1 MFVSNVDSL
10 STGLYGG
17 TDIWS
22 TILIEAKIG
31 EPDAV
36 ETEDDAPGLDVHTLF
51 ASALAGRTVAVRQT
65 GPGQPAWTDG
75 VAVYVDAAT
84 EPAFQRRC
92 LAVQASLLAAGSLEP
107 EILRRLGRRATLA
120 QRYLAVE
127 GRRAL
132 ACNEDLLPREMR
144 PLLDPAAMPAADSAL
159 ASLDMALG
167 GDPVPDPP
175 AEFGALRPRH
185 MARTPADSAQ
195 PGQSGRHIARKD
207 QKHDLAE
214 LDDDAIDE
222 SDMQALDPFSSPVGG
237 GGAVGKLLQRMMSRV
252 RQLGGAGQ
260 PGADSAT
267 HRTRSGTRGATSVLS
282 TTPGPS
288 YDETPDDAVGVTY
301 PEWDVRQRRYRPD
314 WCTVEEID
322 VPDRDVKA
330 PQRPD
335 VHALRRPLT
344 RLGIGLDRRRRQAQ
358 GDDIDIDAA
367 VAARVDTLAGTA
379 NDGAVY
385 IESQRR
391 RRDLAVLV
399 LLDISGSVSEPGAA
413 GRTVHEQQV
422 LAAHALT
429 AALHELGDRVAL
441 YGFQSQGRGSV
452 HVLPVKR
459 FEEPFGAPA
468 VQRLAALTPGAYS
481 RLGAAIRHGAAVMA
495 EKAGTSRRL
504 LVVLSD
510 GLAYDHG
517 YERAYGAADARRA
530 LSEVRRQGTGCVC
543 LTIGAGTD
551 TEELRRVFGSAAHAA
566 IPRPEQL
573 ADIIGPLFRSALRS
587 ADLRR
592 RVA

>member
-1 MFVSNVDSL
+1 MK
-10 STGLYGG
+10 
-17 TDIWS
+17 TD
-22 TILIEAKIG
+22 
-31 EPDAV
+31 
-36 ETEDDAPGLDVHTLF
+36 DDAPSLEVHTLL

-65 GPGQPAWTDG
+65 EAGQPAWTDG
-75 VAVYVDAAT
+75 VAVYLDAAT

-92 LAVQASLLAAGSLEP
+92 LAVQASLLSAGSLEP
-107 EILRRLGRRATLA
+107 EILRRLGRRTTLTE
-120 QRYLAVE
+120 RYLAIE

-132 ACNEDLLPREMR
+132 ACNEDLLSREMR
-144 PLLDPAAMPAADSAL
+144 PLLDPAAVPAVDSAL
-159 ASLDMALG
+159 ASLGMALG
-167 GDPVPDPP
+167 GDPVPAPP

-185 MARTPADSAQ
+185 MARTPAESAQ

-207 QKHDLAE
+207 WNNDLTE
-214 LDDDAIDE
+214 LDDDPIDE
-222 SDMQALDPFSSPVGG
+222 SDMHALDPFSSPVGG

-267 HRTRSGTRGATSVLS
+267 HRTRSGTSGATSVLS
-282 TTPGPS
+282 TAPGPS
-288 YDETPDDAVGVTY
+288 YDEAPDDAIGVTY
-301 PEWDVRQRRYRPD
+301 PEWDVRLRRYRPD

-330 PQRPD
+330 PPRPD

-344 RLGIGLDRRRRQAQ
+344 RLGIGLDRRWRQAQ

-422 LAAHALT
+422 LVAHALT

-495 EKAGTSRRL
+495 EKAGTSRQL